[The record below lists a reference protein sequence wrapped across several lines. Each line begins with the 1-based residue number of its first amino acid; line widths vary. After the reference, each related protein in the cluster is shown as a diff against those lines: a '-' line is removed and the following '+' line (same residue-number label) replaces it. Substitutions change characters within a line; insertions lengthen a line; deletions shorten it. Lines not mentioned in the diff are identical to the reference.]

1 MTRINYGLPYMGSKN
16 MIAKYIVDKLPAGKR
31 LVELFCGGCAISHC
45 SILQGKYSEYLL
57 NDIDPRPAK
66 TFVKALNGGFKNE
79 TRWISREDFFKLKDE
94 DDYVRLCFSFGNRGN
109 TYMYNTQL
117 EPYKKAIHMAVVFND
132 WGEVHALMPEVAEYC
147 EQECKHLETS
157 MDRRKRFNYAIA
169 EALKKTGRPE
179 LIDSNPLYKAIT
191 KKGSHHPTLVSLNS
205 LQSLESL
212 ERLKSLQSLERLERL
227 KSLKS
232 LQSLESPAIEL
243 TAKAYDEY
251 EYRDG
256 DVVYCDPPYE
266 GQAPYPHAPG
276 FDSSS
281 FWAWVHTRPYP
292 VYVSESNAPEDFVK
306 IWSKERP
313 TVLSRN
319 GSTGKREEA
328 LFIHGRWV

>member
-179 LIDSNPLYKAIT
+179 LIDSNPLYKAILRT
-191 KKGSHHPTLVSLNS
+191 KQGSNHPTLVSLNS
-205 LQSLESL
+205 L
-212 ERLKSLQSLERLERL
+212 ERLRSLQSL
-227 KSLKS
+227 
-232 LQSLESPAIEL
+232 QSPAIEI
-243 TAKAYDEY
+243 TAKSYCEY

-256 DVVYCDPPYE
+256 DVVYCDPPYD
-266 GQAPYPHAPG
+266 GQEPYPHAPS
-276 FDSSS
+276 FDSTS
-281 FWAWVHTRPYP
+281 FWEWVRTRPYP
-292 VYVSESNAPEDFVK
+292 VYVSESKEPEDFVK

-313 TVLSRN
+313 TILSGN
-319 GSTGKREEA
+319 GTSGKREEA